1 MLIAVPAETD
11 PGKGRVAAT
20 PETVK
25 KFIGLGA
32 KVVVQSGAG
41 LASGILD
48 ADSGGHRRH
57 HLHRLGHRARRAD
70 ERQAD
75 HAAAAPRHQYRPG
88 GGLFVLLIVS
98 SAAKATSRSGSSCWS
113 LALGVLLIIPI
124 GGADMPVVV
133 SMLNSYSGWAAAG
146 IGSTLA
152 NLALIITGAL
162 IGSSGASPFLHHV
175 QRHEPRL
182 LLRYP
187 RRFRRRDGRPSR
199 RRGGAAADQARL
211 GRRPPVPDEECRQ
224 GHHRAGLR
232 HGGGPGAAALADNE
246 WRLLVLP
253 QINASTINR
262 ALT

>member
-1 MLIAVPAETD
+1 VPAETD

-48 ADSGGHRRH
+48 ADSGCGHRRH
-57 HLHRLGHRARRAD
+57 HLHRLGHRLPQARRAD

-88 GGLFVLLIVS
+88 GGLFVLLIVFIRGEGHFTFWLIVLVS
-98 SAAKATSRSGSSCWS
+98 F
-113 LALGVLLIIPI
+113 ALGVLLIIPI

-146 IGSTLA
+146 IG
-152 NLALIITGAL
+152 
-162 IGSSGASPFLHHV
+162 F
-175 QRHEPRL
+175 QL
-182 LLRYP
+182 LLRHP
-187 RRFRRRDGRPSR
+187 RRFRRLKPPNRSQVAVGTKMLGHGRPR
-199 RRGGAAADQARL
+199 RLIGIA
-211 GRRPPVPDEECRQ
+211 
-224 GHHRAGLR
+224 
-232 HGGGPGAAALADNE
+232 
-246 WRLLVLP
+246 
-253 QINASTINR
+253 
-262 ALT
+262 

>member
-48 ADSGGHRRH
+48 ADSGCGHRRH
-57 HLHRLGHRARRAD
+57 HLHRLGHRLPQARRAD

-88 GGLFVLLIVS
+88 GGLFVLLIVFIRGEGHFTFWLIVLVS
-98 SAAKATSRSGSSCWS
+98 F
-113 LALGVLLIIPI
+113 ALGVLLIIPI

-146 IGSTLA
+146 IGFTKRLLLSCAGDLVA
-152 NLALIITGAL
+152 K
-162 IGSSGASPFLHHV
+162 SGASAV
-175 QRHEPRL
+175 
-182 LLRYP
+182 
-187 RRFRRRDGRPSR
+187 S
-199 RRGGAAADQARL
+199 
-211 GRRPPVPDEECRQ
+211 V
-224 GHHRAGLR
+224 AGQ
-232 HGGGPGAAALADNE
+232 PIC
-246 WRLLVLP
+246 VLP
-253 QINASTINR
+253 S
-262 ALT
+262 